1 MYLQCVFLRWP
12 GSDRTA
18 SEREARGARVD
29 GEVKVRCAS
38 KSSPDA
44 TFCPP
49 SLRDGGGTRG
59 ALGARAR
66 NLPGPRPCAME
77 RPTLLGKIA
86 PRHAISL
93 KLPRDVARWRVA
105 KNSRPGAALQHAV
118 AEKTDVQRGDARSNE
133 RGGSDPGH

>member
-1 MYLQCVFLRWP
+1 MSCAGP
-12 GSDRTA
+12 GVTGRV

-29 GEVKVRCAS
+29 GGVKVRCAS

-59 ALGARAR
+59 HLNAAP
-66 NLPGPRPCAME
+66 NLPGHFRTLWR

-93 KLPRDVARWRVA
+93 KLPPRRGTVARYSKKLAPRRGT
-105 KNSRPGAALQHAV
+105 STRCRG
-118 AEKTDVQRGDARSNE
+118 EDEDVQRGDAQSNE